1 MDVTIR
7 EAVNHIRLEELGPQR
22 LGFTFPRLTPE
33 VQGLYRDLRVD
44 LGDLLVFYP
53 EFLDVRTE
61 LGLHALFTGFEE
73 GALGLLETNFEI
85 CREVTATLGASSKRR
100 FPWQDKENRA
110 YLRSL
115 REYAYALGRVGRHR
129 EAISHARE
137 VLRHDPAD
145 HTCTREVLVRS
156 LLHSGQHAR
165 VLEITGAPGATGN
178 VQLCLAKVLA
188 CVALGWEEE
197 AFYTLAEAYRN
208 WPATVEELIWPGRSA
223 MGSEALIYPVTEQE
237 QAGRYWLDNGLL
249 WERNAA
255 AVRFVRRFLGARA

>member
-7 EAVNHIRLEELGPQR
+7 EAVEHIRLEKLGPQR

-33 VQGLYRDLRVD
+33 VQSLYRDLRVD

-85 CREVTATLGASSKRR
+85 CREATSKNSEGSARR
-100 FPWQDKENRA
+100 FPWQDAENRA

-115 REYAYALGRVGRHR
+115 REYAYALGRIGRHR
-129 EAISHARE
+129 EAICHARE
-137 VLRHDPAD
+137 VLRHDPTD
-145 HTCTREVLVRS
+145 HTAAREVLVRS
-156 LLHSGQHAR
+156 LLHSAQHAR
-165 VLEITGAPGATGN
+165 VLEITGAPGATSN
-178 VQLCLAKVLA
+178 VQLCLGKVLA

-197 AFYTLAEAYRN
+197 AFYTLAEAYRS
-208 WPATVEELIWPGRSA
+208 WPTTVEVLIWPGRSVIC
-223 MGSEALIYPVTEQE
+223 SDALIYPVTEQE

-249 WERNAA
+249 WEQNPS

>member
-7 EAVNHIRLEELGPQR
+7 EAVDHIQLERLGPQR
-22 LGFTFPRLTPE
+22 FGFDFPRLTPE

-85 CREVTATLGASSKRR
+85 CREATSTNSEPGSRR
-100 FPWQDKENRA
+100 FPWPDGENPA

-115 REYAYALGRVGRHR
+115 REYAYALGRLGRHR
-129 EAISHARE
+129 EAIVHARE
-137 VLRHDPAD
+137 VLRHDAPD
-145 HTCTREVLVRS
+145 HTGAREVLARS
-156 LLHSGQHAR
+156 LLHTGQHAR

-197 AFYTLAEAYRN
+197 AFYTLAEAYRS
-208 WPATVEELIWPGRSA
+208 WPTTVEELIWPGRS
-223 MGSEALIYPVTEQE
+223 GLSSESLIYPVTEQE
-237 QAGRYWLDNGLL
+237 QAGRYWLDNGQL
-249 WERNAA
+249 WERNPG